1 MSPSEHIPLSS
12 IPFPDERHTL
22 HRPLHSVIRR
32 NPVTVAPDN
41 PLRQALEIMN
51 AQRIGSVVV
60 VDPANGKPLGVFTLR
75 DLLVR
80 VALEKFNLEQPVA
93 NVMSGGNLVTLT
105 GQATAYQAGLLMARH
120 GLHRILVVDDD
131 GRLLGL
137 VSQGDL
143 FALERAGV
151 KEVSGDIRAAHDLV
165 ALQHA
170 AQETQRLAA
179 SMLDQGVGAE
189 QLTHFISTLND
200 LLTIRII
207 ELTESEF
214 NLPKVEWCWLAFG
227 SEGRFEQ
234 TLSTDQ
240 DNGIIFAV
248 AEDGAHDTDE
258 LRQAFLPFAR
268 AVNEKLDACG
278 FPLCKGNV
286 MASNPELCLSL
297 EEWQSKFGSWLHA
310 AHPQA
315 LLNATIYFDFRPLYG
330 AEALAERLRTWLLER
345 TGEANLFLR
354 FMAGNALHVELP
366 LGLIRDFVYEKNGE
380 FPHTLEL
387 KASGSRPF
395 VDAARIFALAAG
407 VRQTGTAQRLRA
419 VAEKMRLGREDVA
432 AIIEGF
438 YFILLLRLRHQQE
451 GGDESGANRID
462 PDQLNELERTI
473 LKEAF
478 KQAKKLQSRLQLDFR
493 L

>member
-1 MSPSEHIPLSS
+1 MPSFAEQAS
-12 IPFPDERHTL
+12 L
-22 HRPLHSVIRR
+22 HRPLLSVVRR
-32 NPVTVAPDN
+32 NPVTVAPTSSVR
-41 PLRQALEIMN
+41 LALATMN
-51 AQRIGSVVV
+51 EHRVGSVIV
-60 VDPANGKPLGVFTLR
+60 VDPDSDKPLGVFTLR

-80 VALEKFNLEQPVA
+80 VVLDRCDLEQPIST
-93 NVMSGGNLVTLT
+93 VMSGGELITLKA
-105 GQATAYQAGLLMARH
+105 QSTAYQAGLLMARH

-151 KEVSGDIRAAHDLV
+151 KEVSGDIQAAADLP

-170 AQETQRLAA
+170 AQETRRLAV

-207 ELTESEF
+207 ELTEVEF
-214 NLPKVEWCWLAFG
+214 VLPEVEWCWLAFG
-227 SEGRFEQ
+227 SEGRYEQ

-240 DNGIIFAV
+240 DNGIIFA
-248 AEDGAHDTDE
+248 AADNDPAGTES
-258 LRQAFLPFAR
+258 LRRSFLPFAR

-286 MASNPELCLSL
+286 MASNPALCLSL
-297 EEWQSKFGSWLHA
+297 AEWRTKFSSWLHA
-310 AHPQA
+310 ADPQA
-315 LLNATIYFDFRPLYG
+315 LLNATIYFDFRALYG
-330 AEALAERLRTWLLER
+330 AESLSEGLRDWLLAR
-345 TGEANLFLR
+345 TGDANLFLR
-354 FMAGNALHVELP
+354 FMAQNALDVHLP
-366 LGLIRDFVYEKNGE
+366 LGVIRDFVYDNNGT

-395 VDAARIFALAAG
+395 VDAARIFSLAAG

-438 YFILLLRLRHQQE
+438 YFILLLRLRHQQA
-451 GGDESGANRID
+451 GGDEAGANRIN
-462 PDQLNELERTI
+462 PDQLNELERYI

-478 KQAKKLQSRLQLDFR
+478 KQARKLQSRLQLDFR